1 LTAPCVASS
10 EEGTNAF
17 DVGTEPCADDD
28 EVAVLDEADADLR
41 DVDVVREVELAV
53 KPVVREVEL
62 AMKPVVGADLAVELV
77 DDCDW
82 DVVAVEDPE
91 PAV

>member
-1 LTAPCVASS
+1 L
-10 EEGTNAF
+10 EEDTNAF
-17 DVGTEPCADDD
+17 DVGAEPCADDD
-28 EVAVLDEADADLR
+28 EVAVLDEADADVR

-53 KPVVREVEL
+53 KPVF
-62 AMKPVVGADLAVELV
+62 GADLAVEL
-77 DDCDW
+77 DDSDW

>member
-1 LTAPCVASS
+1 LTAPCVACP
-10 EEGTNAF
+10 EEDTNVF
-17 DVGTEPCADDD
+17 DVGTERCADDD
-28 EVAVLDEADADLR
+28 EVAVLDEADADVR

-53 KPVVREVEL
+53 KPVV
-62 AMKPVVGADLAVELV
+62 GADLAVALV

-82 DVVAVEDPE
+82 DVVAVEAPE

>member
-1 LTAPCVASS
+1 MRACVASL
-10 EEGTNAF
+10 EEDTNAF

-28 EVAVLDEADADLR
+28 EVAVLDEADADVR

-53 KPVVREVEL
+53 KPVV
-62 AMKPVVGADLAVELV
+62 GAAPAVELV
-77 DDCDW
+77 DECDW

>member
-1 LTAPCVASS
+1 MRACVASL
-10 EEGTNAF
+10 EEDTNAF

-28 EVAVLDEADADLR
+28 EVAVLDEADADVR

-53 KPVVREVEL
+53 KPVV
-62 AMKPVVGADLAVELV
+62 GADLAVELV
-77 DDCDW
+77 DDRDW
-82 DVVAVEDPE
+82 DVVAVGDPE

>member
-1 LTAPCVASS
+1 MPQWCLTAPCVASL
-10 EEGTNAF
+10 EEDTNALDF
-17 DVGTEPCADDD
+17 GTEPCADDD
-28 EVAVLDEADADLR
+28 EVAVLDEADADVR
-41 DVDVVREVELAV
+41 DVD
-53 KPVVREVEL
+53 VVREVEL

-82 DVVAVEDPE
+82 DVVGVEDPE

>member
-1 LTAPCVASS
+1 LTAPCVARP
-10 EEGTNAF
+10 EEDTNAF
-17 DVGTEPCADDD
+17 DVGTEPDDD
-28 EVAVLDEADADLR
+28 EVAVLDEADADVR

-53 KPVVREVEL
+53 KPVV
-62 AMKPVVGADLAVELV
+62 GADLAVGLV
-77 DDCDW
+77 DDRDW